1 MKQEIKDFVEGYNKT
16 MDFNKEIVESFG
28 KGYVPSYTK
37 NFIKEYLST
46 NKITEE
52 GYDLENAKLYT
63 YEQTGTQELQAFNNK
78 TYGTTYFWFKPGET
92 EEEYKKRKTDSI
104 GKHALER
111 LKAISMEMA
120 ALDGEKNE
128 FEKICNGLNFKA

>member
-16 MDFNKEIVESFG
+16 MEWNKEILESFG
-28 KGYVPSYTK
+28 KGYVHSYTK
-37 NFIKEYLST
+37 KFIKEYLST

-63 YEQTGTQELQAFNNK
+63 YEQTGTQELQAFSNK

-92 EEEYKKRKTDSI
+92 EEEYKKRKMDSV
-104 GKHALER
+104 GRYALER
-111 LKAISMEMA
+111 LKEISMEMA
-120 ALDGEKNE
+120 ALDGEKSE
-128 FEKICNGLNFKA
+128 FERIRDGLNF